1 MTETLSDALART
13 AGADHLLIALDFD
26 GTLAPFTEDPAD
38 SRPLPAAREALDTL
52 ADLPRTTVAIIS
64 GRPLEFLRAVVD
76 PARRMVLSGSHG
88 AELDL
93 TALPGLPED
102 AEHDIHLTVEQLN
115 LLDRAVDATERLVSQ
130 YPGSRAE
137 LKPAGVCFHTRPI
150 KDQRVSE
157 QALAEMTRAYSELA
171 GLRITPGQQVVECSV
186 LSATKGDGLRI
197 IKAAASPDVI
207 VFAGDDVTDEDAM
220 AVLTVDDL
228 GIKVGEKESAARQRV
243 SGPEELADLLSVFAD
258 QRARVVT
265 SIK

>member
-1 MTETLSDALART
+1 MTETLSDALSRA

-38 SRPLPAAREALDTL
+38 SRPLPEAREALDAL
-52 ADLPRTTVAIIS
+52 AGLPRTTVAIIS
-64 GRPLEFLRAVVD
+64 GRPLEFLREVVD

-88 AELDL
+88 AEMDL
-93 TALPGLPED
+93 AALPDLPDD
-102 AEHDIHLTVEQLN
+102 AEHDIHLTAEQLD
-115 LLDRAVDATERLVSQ
+115 LLDRAVDATEEMVSR

-150 KDQRVSE
+150 RDPRVSE
-157 QALAEMTRAYSELA
+157 QALEEMNRAYSELQ

-186 LSATKGDGLRI
+186 VSATKGDGLRI
-197 IKAAASPDVI
+197 IQAAASPDVT

-220 AVLTVDDL
+220 DLLTGEDL
-228 GIKVGEKESAARQRV
+228 GIKVGEKESVATQRV
-243 SGPEELADLLSVFAD
+243 SGPQELADVLSVFAD
-258 QRARVVT
+258 QRARAVT

>member
-1 MTETLSDALART
+1 MTETLSDALRRT
-13 AGADHLLIALDFD
+13 AGVDRLLVALDFD

-38 SRPLPAAREALDTL
+38 SRPLPAAREALDAL
-52 ADLPRTTVAIIS
+52 ACLPRTTVAIIS
-64 GRPLEFLRAVVD
+64 GRPLEFLRAAVD

-93 TALPGLPED
+93 SALPAVPEH

-115 LLDRAVDATERLVSQ
+115 ILDRAVDATEKMVSR
-130 YPGSRAE
+130 YPGSHAE
-137 LKPAGVCFHTRPI
+137 LKPAGVCFHTRPL
-150 KDQRVSE
+150 KDTRVSE
-157 QALAEMTRAYSELA
+157 QALVEMTRAYSELG

-197 IKAAASPDVI
+197 IKAAVSPDVV

-220 AVLTVDDL
+220 QLLGVNDL
-228 GIKVGEKESAARQRV
+228 GIKVGGRESVARQRV
-243 SGPEELADLLSVFAD
+243 SGPEELANLLNVFAD